1 MCNGSAKIALRIDKS
16 AIFALKYMWRCK
28 NERIKR
34 TEN

>member
-1 MCNGSAKIALRIDKS
+1 MCNGSAKTALWIDKS

-28 NERIKR
+28 NEGIKR